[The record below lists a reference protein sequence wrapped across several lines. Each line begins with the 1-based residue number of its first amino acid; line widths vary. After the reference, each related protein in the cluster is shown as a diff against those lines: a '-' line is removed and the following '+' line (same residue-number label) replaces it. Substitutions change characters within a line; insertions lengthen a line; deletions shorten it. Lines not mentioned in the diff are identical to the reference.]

1 MDVIPGRIT
10 EEDVLKLGEYFF
22 SKLSV
27 CCTKLVL
34 VGIKRYLAMPNKDP
48 KCAEIVENVFMNQL
62 LLSDVIKDEKLM
74 KAIKQVEN
82 LRYDSVSMDE
92 PLNLLKEYQYSLRL
106 VKSCEYSQPY
116 RSAISS
122 SYIKSVVEL
131 YKEAGFKDIAK
142 KIDSAKGVFSEPVRA
157 RAVGTPFKVINY
169 AEERL
174 SVIRPGLNFL
184 IDVKERGISPNA
196 WRHL

>member
-1 MDVIPGRIT
+1 MDVIRGRIT
-10 EEDVLKLGEYFF
+10 EEDVLKLGEYLFGR
-22 SKLSV
+22 LSV

-34 VGIKRYLAMPNKDP
+34 VDIKRYLATPNKNEE
-48 KCAEIVENVFMNQL
+48 CAKIVQKVFASQL
-62 LLSDVIKDEKLM
+62 FLADVVKDEDM
-74 KAIKQVEN
+74 MSAIKLVES
-82 LRYDSVSMDE
+82 LQYDSVDANESIE
-92 PLNLLKEYQYSLRL
+92 SLEYMSSCLEK

-122 SYIKSVVEL
+122 SYVKDIVKM
-131 YKEAGFKDIAK
+131 YKEAGFKEIGK
-142 KIDSAKGVFSEPVRA
+142 KVESAKGLFSEPVNS

-174 SVIRPGLNFL
+174 SVIRPGLEFL
-184 IDVKERGISPNA
+184 IRMKKTGISPNA